1 MNQQPKLRKTEENDI
16 EVFFEHQA
24 DDEAAFM
31 AAFTSKD
38 PKDKEAYVTKWKR
51 LLHEPSVHMQTI
63 MLGDKIV
70 GTVVKFEME
79 GDAEITYALG
89 KEYWGKGI
97 ASKALQEFLLLE
109 KKRPIYGH
117 AATDNLGSIKVLEKC
132 GFKFICKET
141 GFANA
146 RGKKIE
152 KVIYW
157 LEE

>member
-1 MNQQPKLRKTEENDI
+1 MSQSPTLRKTEESDI
-16 EVFFEHQA
+16 EVFFDHQA
-24 DDEAAFM
+24 DEEAVFM
-31 AAFTSKD
+31 AAFTSKN

-51 LLHEPSVHMQTI
+51 LLHDSTVHMRTI
-63 MLGDKIV
+63 ILGGKIA

-109 KKRPIYGH
+109 KRRPIYGR
-117 AATDNLGSIKVLEKC
+117 AAADNHGSVKVLEKC
-132 GFKFICKET
+132 GFKFIRKEM

-146 RGKKIE
+146 RGKEIE
-152 KVIYW
+152 EVVYW
-157 LEE
+157 LEK